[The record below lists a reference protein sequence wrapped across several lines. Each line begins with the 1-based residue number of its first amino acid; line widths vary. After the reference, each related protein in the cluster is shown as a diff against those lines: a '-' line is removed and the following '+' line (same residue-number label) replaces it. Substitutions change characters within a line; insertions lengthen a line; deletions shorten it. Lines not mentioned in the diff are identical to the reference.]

1 MQDVVSQD
9 NARCGERRRVGA
21 SCQIPGFSLMAGGH
35 DVRVRNGDRM
45 RYRTMHKMYDYGER
59 FGPQMCIGCGRCD
72 DVCPQEAGP
81 GEAVRGVSLLL
92 RLHAQGADAG

>member
-21 SCQIPGFSLMAGGH
+21 SCQIPGGH

-72 DVCPQEAGP
+72 DVCPQYISISTAMNKVTQFVKSKQRE
-81 GEAVRGVSLLL
+81 
-92 RLHAQGADAG
+92 D

>member
-1 MQDVVSQD
+1 MLLLYNARYSSQD
-9 NARCGERRRVGA
+9 NTKCGERRRVGA

-59 FGPQMCIGCGRCD
+59 FGPQILYRMWKM
-72 DVCPQEAGP
+72 
-81 GEAVRGVSLLL
+81 
-92 RLHAQGADAG
+92 